1 MAKNPLQDGTRK
13 PTKEDLEDYLGP
25 GRFRRFDSVYNET
38 VNMGFDAQLIWS
50 KNDNN
55 WYYRFYYK
63 GKSHLFDILWGYDY
77 FYTLIVLKSN
87 DYLKLTRHPDITT
100 DALTLI
106 RKYPENKVR
115 KTVRVEANMEKMNEQ
130 EGFFDLL
137 PLLIKVVL

>member
-1 MAKNPLQDGTRK
+1 MANDPILDGTRT

-25 GRFRRFDSVYNET
+25 GRFRRFDSVYNEMI
-38 VNMGFDAQLIWS
+38 NMGFDAQLTWS
-50 KNDNN
+50 KNDKS
-55 WYYRFYYK
+55 WFYRFYYK
-63 GKSHLFDILWGYDY
+63 GDSHLFDIYWGHDF
-77 FYTLIVLKSN
+77 FYTLIILSPE
-87 DYLKLTRHPDITT
+87 DYLELTRHADITP

-106 RKYPENKVR
+106 RKFPENQVR